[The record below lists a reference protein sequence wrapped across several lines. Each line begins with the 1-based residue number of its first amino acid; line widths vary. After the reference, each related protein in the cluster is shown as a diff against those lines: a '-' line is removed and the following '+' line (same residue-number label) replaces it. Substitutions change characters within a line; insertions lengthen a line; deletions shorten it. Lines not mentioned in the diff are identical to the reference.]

1 MLTLGIT
8 HPPGHQLPEPPVPL
22 VRVVLDG
29 ARADTVELPRAD
41 ALWVV
46 VTGDDPGAPGRLA
59 ARLGR
64 RVRYWQY
71 LPDGPDPSGLAGFA
85 AAAHAA
91 SPGSVVVGEGP
102 DCDALDVRLP
112 DDPREI
118 PAVLAGK
125 RVDGRRLVVGEFGG
139 PRHDADPALADRIG
153 LRELITRPLL
163 AFAEGAT
170 VACWAGEPPGH
181 TPVFALLAGALAG
194 ATGVRRLGVGGRP
207 DVWALEIVF
216 APGSGRT
223 VHVLWRESDPV
234 AGDAEP
240 REALEWHWVP
250 EQLHVA
256 NAFAEPVPMPA
267 WAHGRLAVP
276 LSATPVLLSATPLAT
291 VG

>member
-8 HPPGHQLPEPPVPL
+8 RTPGQQLPGLPVSL
-22 VRVVLDG
+22 ARVVLDG
-29 ARADTVELPRAD
+29 AQPDTLDVPGAD

-46 VTGDDPGAPGRLA
+46 VTGDDPGAPERLA
-59 ARLGR
+59 ARLGQ

-71 LPDGPDPSGLAGFA
+71 RPARPGPSDLAGFA

-102 DCDALDVRLP
+102 DCDAVDVRLP
-112 DDPREI
+112 EDPREI
-118 PAVLAGK
+118 PAVLAGE
-125 RVDGRRLVVGEFGG
+125 RADGRRLVVGEFGG
-139 PRHDADPALADRIG
+139 PRSDTDPALADRIG
-153 LRELITRPLL
+153 LRELVTRPLL

-170 VACWAGEPPGH
+170 AACWAGEPPGH
-181 TPVFALLAGALAG
+181 APAFALLAGALSG
-194 ATGVRRLGVGGRP
+194 ATGIRRLGVGGRP
-207 DVWALEIVF
+207 DIWALEVVF
-216 APGSGRT
+216 TPGSDRT

-234 AGDAEP
+234 AGDTEP

-276 LSATPVLLSATPLAT
+276 LSATPILLSATPLAT